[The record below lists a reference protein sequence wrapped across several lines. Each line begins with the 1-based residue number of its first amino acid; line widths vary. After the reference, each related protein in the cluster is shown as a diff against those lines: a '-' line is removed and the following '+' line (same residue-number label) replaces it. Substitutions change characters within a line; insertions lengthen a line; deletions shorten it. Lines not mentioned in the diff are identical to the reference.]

1 MREAWRG
8 MRKYWKGR
16 KKGWGRGREIKEKKR
31 WGRERVSPEALAE
44 WSGGGLEEF
53 LIVMKLN
60 PFKVHWSTFY

>member
-8 MRKYWKGR
+8 LRKYRKGG
-16 KKGWGRGREIKEKKR
+16 KKGLGEGEGDLKKR
-31 WGRERVSPEALAE
+31 WGRESVSPEAMGE